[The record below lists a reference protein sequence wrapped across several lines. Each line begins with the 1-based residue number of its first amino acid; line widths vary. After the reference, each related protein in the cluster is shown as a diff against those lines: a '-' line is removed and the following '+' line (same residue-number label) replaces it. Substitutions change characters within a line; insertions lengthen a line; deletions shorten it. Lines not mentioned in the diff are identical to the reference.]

1 MDADFITTSVNKR
14 VVLHC
19 TGELD
24 LVSRTEFAVR
34 LGEIASAAMPWV
46 VIDLEGVTFMDCG
59 AVTLLERMARRMGPT
74 RSVVVVAP
82 HGIVRR
88 LLTVVDLDPSVR
100 FASTFEEAVSGR
112 VLPHRSLKEIA

>member
-46 VIDLEGVTFMDCG
+46 VIDLDCG

>member
-24 LVSRTEFAVR
+24 LVSRTELALR
-34 LGEIASAAMPWV
+34 LAEIADSGMPWI

-59 AVTLLERMARRMGPT
+59 AVTLLERMARHIGPA

-82 HGIVRR
+82 QGIVRR
-88 LLTVVDLDPSVR
+88 LLTVIDLDPSVR
-100 FASTFEEAVSGR
+100 FASTYEEAVSGR
-112 VLPHRSLKEIA
+112 VLPHRSLKETA